1 MRRIS
6 TLNLDDEVRRHLRDT
21 GEQVAL
27 TPGLVD
33 AVRIRAATRSRR
45 RRRLFSGLSSLVAI
59 AIVGGFIAVLFRG
72 GAQEPTSL
80 EVAALTATA
89 NESEDFNDDT
99 TQDSEI
105 QASVASTSPT
115 YETVPPATDDE
126 SQNSAVLSKKSAQT
140 DWIEVDG
147 PVPGA
152 STEYVYS
159 GDAVLGRVGAE
170 WFVRDESS
178 WRQLELPDSL
188 DVIAVDL
195 GIGED
200 FLRVAG
206 WLGDDLCSRELVIQ
220 VKNGNQWEQYEIPD
234 QLAPGLI
241 SSVSGARLRVT
252 DHELAMSRIEEVAV
266 NPVCLLQSLGI
277 DAVEA
282 EIVDDLVYA
291 TDPKAGRVIY
301 SLSKFGPL
309 EAQEFITSGPSER
322 SLLVRSTGEGK
333 WATTL
338 LPDHRVTELGVV
350 DGIVM
355 IEDAEHTVHDG
366 QRLKRTEVIPSD
378 AEQLIDA
385 LVTSSGMSMLFERD
399 EKIWLRDTD
408 GERPLN
414 QVSDQP
420 VLWGRLGR
428 VSAEVTMVVETEQ
441 GQALLVWGQ

>member
-1 MRRIS
+1 M
-6 TLNLDDEVRRHLRDT
+6 N
-21 GEQVAL
+21 
-27 TPGLVD
+27 
-33 AVRIRAATRSRR
+33 
-45 RRRLFSGLSSLVAI
+45 
-59 AIVGGFIAVLFRG
+59 
-72 GAQEPTSL
+72 
-80 EVAALTATA
+80 
-89 NESEDFNDDT
+89 
-99 TQDSEI
+99 
-105 QASVASTSPT
+105 
-115 YETVPPATDDE
+115 
-126 SQNSAVLSKKSAQT
+126 
-140 DWIEVDG
+140 G

-159 GDAVLGRVGAE
+159 GDTVLGRVGTE
-170 WFVRDESS
+170 GFVRDESS

-200 FLRVAG
+200 FVRLAG

-234 QLAPGLI
+234 QLAPGLV
-241 SSVSGARLRVT
+241 SSVSQARLRVT
-252 DHELAMSRIEEVAV
+252 DHEVAMSRIEEVAV

-309 EAQEFITSGPSER
+309 EAQEFITNGPTER
-322 SLLVRSTGEGK
+322 SLLVRSTGGEK
-333 WATTL
+333 WTTTP
-338 LPDHRVTELGVV
+338 LPDYGVTELGVV
-350 DGIVM
+350 DGIIM
-355 IEDAEHTVHDG
+355 MEDAEHTVHDG

-385 LVTSSGMSMLFERD
+385 LVTSSGMSMLFERG
-399 EKIWLRDTD
+399 EQIWLRDTD
-408 GERPLN
+408 GEQLL
-414 QVSDQP
+414 DQISERP

-441 GQALLVWGQ
+441 GQALLMSGQ

>member
-1 MRRIS
+1 M
-6 TLNLDDEVRRHLRDT
+6 NLDDEVRRHLRDT

-45 RRRLFSGLSSLVAI
+45 RRLLFSGLSSLVAI
-59 AIVGGFIAVLFRG
+59 AIVGGSIAVLFG
-72 GAQEPTSL
+72 GGDQDPTSL
-80 EVAALTATA
+80 EVATPTALV
-89 NESEDFNDDT
+89 NESKESKGEA
-99 TQDSEI
+99 TQDSGN
-105 QASVASTSPT
+105 QALIAATSPT
-115 YETVPPATDDE
+115 YETVPLTTDDE
-126 SQNSAVLSKKSAQT
+126 SSSSTLPSRKSEKR
-140 DWIEVDG
+140 DWIEVNG

-159 GDAVLGRVGAE
+159 GDTVLGRVGTE

-200 FLRVAG
+200 FVRLAG

-234 QLAPGLI
+234 QLAPGLV
-241 SSVSGARLRVT
+241 SSVSQARLRVT
-252 DHELAMSRIEEVAV
+252 DHEVAMSRIEEVAV

-309 EAQEFITSGPSER
+309 EAQEFITNGPTER
-322 SLLVRSTGEGK
+322 SLLVRSTGGEK
-333 WATTL
+333 WSTTP
-338 LPDHRVTELGVV
+338 LPDYGVTELGVV
-350 DGIVM
+350 DGIIM
-355 IEDAEHTVHDG
+355 MEDAEHTVHDG
-366 QRLKRTEVIPSD
+366 QRLKRTEIIPSD

-385 LVTSSGMSMLFERD
+385 LVTSSGMSMLFERG
-399 EKIWLRDTD
+399 EQIWLRDTD
-408 GERPLN
+408 GEQLL
-414 QVSDQP
+414 DQISERP

-441 GQALLVWGQ
+441 GQALLMSGQ

>member
-1 MRRIS
+1 M
-6 TLNLDDEVRRHLRDT
+6 NLDDEVRRHLRDT

-33 AVRIRAATRSRR
+33 AVRVRAATRARHRR
-45 RRRLFSGLSSLVAI
+45 LLFSGLSSLVAV
-59 AIVGGFIAVLFRG
+59 ALVGGLLAVLFG
-72 GAQEPTSL
+72 GSDQDPTSL
-80 EVAALTATA
+80 EVAALAETASK
-89 NESEDFNDDT
+89 SEDSQGET
-99 TQDSEI
+99 TQDSEA
-105 QASVASTSPT
+105 QASIASTSPT
-115 YETVPPATDDE
+115 YETVPLATDNE
-126 SQNSAVLSKKSAQT
+126 SQSSALLSKNSAQA
-140 DWIEVDG
+140 DWIEVTG

-159 GDAVLGRVGAE
+159 GDTVLGHVGTE

-178 WRQLELPDSL
+178 WRQLDLPDSL

-195 GIGED
+195 GVGED
-200 FLRVAG
+200 FLRVGG

-234 QLAPGLI
+234 QLAPGVV

-252 DHELAMSRIEEVAV
+252 DHELAMSRIEEIAV
-266 NPVCLLQSLGI
+266 DPVCLLQSLGI

-309 EAQEFITSGPSER
+309 EAQEFISSGPSER
-322 SLLVRSTGEGK
+322 SLLVRSTGGGK
-333 WATTL
+333 WTTTP
-338 LPDHRVTELGVV
+338 LPDYEVTELGVV
-350 DGIVM
+350 DGIIM
-355 IEDAEHTVHDG
+355 MEDAEHTVHDG

-408 GERPLN
+408 GEHLLS

-428 VSAEVTMVVETEQ
+428 VSAEVTIVVETQQ
-441 GQALLVWGQ
+441 GQALWVSGQ